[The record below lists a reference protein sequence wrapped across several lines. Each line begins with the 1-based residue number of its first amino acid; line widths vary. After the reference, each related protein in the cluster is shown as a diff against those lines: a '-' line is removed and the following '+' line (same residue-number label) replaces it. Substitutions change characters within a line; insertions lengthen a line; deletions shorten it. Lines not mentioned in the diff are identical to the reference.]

1 MLIYQGLNVYKF
13 WFIATFMFLSGE
25 AAACSCA
32 GYEIEES
39 YNEYSHV
46 FVGTVEKIE
55 KVKRK
60 GSSWFSYHE
69 LEQVTLKLDKVYKG
83 NYENVVKVTTMP
95 GHGACGFPF
104 KLNVQYAVFAY
115 EDKKDLAVS
124 SCSPTIHTEKREEY
138 YEQERLTVLNFLAL
152 QNGT

>member
-1 MLIYQGLNVYKF
+1 MYKF
-13 WFIATFMFLSGE
+13 WLIALFMSLSGE
-25 AAACSCA
+25 VTACSCA
-32 GYEIEES
+32 GYDIEES
-39 YNEYSHV
+39 YNEYPHI
-46 FVGTVEKIE
+46 FIGTVEKIE

-60 GSSWFSYHE
+60 GSSWFSYYE
-69 LEQVTLKLDKVYKG
+69 LAQVTLKLNKVYKG
-83 NYENVVKVTTMP
+83 TYKKVVKVTSMP

-104 KLNVQYAVFAY
+104 KLNVQYVVFAY